1 QARGSGSLRAGDGTR
16 LGDARA
22 LASNSVARLSMA
34 WGKLFGAAEQINRRM
49 TYIASYR
56 IAKAQ
61 NMANPDEFARRAV
74 RETQF
79 VYSKA
84 SKMRWGR
91 GAVGGTLMTFKTYS
105 VAYLELMHRLWNQG
119 EPGSQE
125 RKDGRKAAALMIGML
140 LLVGGAGGLPFAED
154 AEDLIDGAAQL
165 MGYNFSTAKAK
176 QEFLESLFGRVL
188 ADFIDRGVSRLPGAP
203 LDVSGRL
210 GMGNLIPGT
219 RLLQP
224 APANIRDVLE
234 IAGPMGDFANRILEG
249 GKKIASGDIGSG
261 LLEISPGAVR
271 NAAKGVDML
280 ATGMYRDTKGYKV
293 LDTNV
298 LEAAMKSIGFQPAS
312 VATIQGANMLN
323 QKAKAF
329 YNLKAQ
335 EIRSMWAAG
344 IFEKDQGK
352 VERARQAIADWN
364 RRNPDQPMAIRVP
377 DIMRRVREM
386 SLSKDERIA
395 KTAPKAMR
403 QQMREDLERTRAT
416 LD

>member
-1 QARGSGSLRAGDGTR
+1 
-16 LGDARA
+16 
-22 LASNSVARLSMA
+22 M
-34 WGKLFGAAEQINRRM
+34 
-49 TYIASYR
+49 
-56 IAKAQ
+56 
-61 NMANPDEFARRAV
+61 
-74 RETQF
+74 
-79 VYSKA
+79 
-84 SKMRWGR
+84 
-91 GAVGGTLMTFKTYS
+91 
-105 VAYLELMHRLWNQG
+105 
-119 EPGSQE
+119 
-125 RKDGRKAAALMIGML
+125 
-140 LLVGGAGGLPFAED
+140 PFAED

-188 ADFIDRGVSRLPGAP
+188 ADFIDRGVSGLPGAP

-219 RLLQP
+219 GLLTEKTSHT
-224 APANIRDVLE
+224 RDVLE
-234 IAGPMGDFANRILEG
+234 IAGPMGDFASR
-249 GKKIASGDIGSG
+249 IASGTRKVLGGDIGSG
-261 LLEISPGAVR
+261 ILEMSPGAVR
-271 NAAKGVDML
+271 NAAKGVDMM
-280 ATGMYRDTKGYKV
+280 ATGMYRDAKGYKV